1 MTDEDK
7 PLTLS
12 REDLYELVWSKPML
26 ELAIDFGISDRGLAK
41 RCKRLGI
48 PVPGRG
54 YWARV
59 DAGQAPYRPKLPK
72 RGEKWSDQ
80 SALTVAPAIGA
91 YTSALVP
98 SEELE
103 ATASADG
110 TKSVPTRISE
120 LSIVASTSILDALA
134 PIKRTA
140 LRCKH
145 SLRAQLSFQRGE
157 KAGPVV
163 ELEVTAEVLDRA
175 LLLAD
180 TLVGAAQ
187 HLGWVFDDPL
197 ALNKVQGRP
206 AQSEDPASEADKLKE
221 TAEPC
226 RGRLLVEGEQVAFR
240 IEERFRTEAREPT
253 AHELSRER
261 REYNYHAP
269 RKLEIPTGALRV
281 VRIDTYRSYGPER
294 RSWYDR
300 KGKRVEEQLPEILLG
315 FYELA
320 LSIKS
325 RRAKDEQE
333 ARERK
338 ERQRRQEEWEAIQD
352 ANQKL
357 IDQLE
362 TDAGA
367 WHRARYLRRYLH
379 AARRE
384 LDQCTLQ
391 VRFRDQTIDFLAWAE
406 RYINQIDPLQA
417 TRRTGEFEPK
427 SGGYY
432 YNDLERMKK
441 AFGRLLGSDWSSAW
455 KRGKDY
461 TPKPTTGWSYR
472 EKSVFEVE
480 PAESNKDEIE

>member
-1 MTDEDK
+1 MTDDDK

-26 ELAIDFGISDRGLAK
+26 ELAKDFGISDRGLAK

-72 RGEKWSDQ
+72 REEKWSDQ

-91 YTSALVP
+91 YTSALIP
-98 SEELE
+98 PEELD
-103 ATASADG
+103 ATPSADG

-120 LSIVASTSILDALA
+120 LAIVPSTSILDALA

-140 LRCKH
+140 VRAKH
-145 SLRAQLSFQRGE
+145 ALRAQLSFQRGE

-163 ELEVTAEVLDRA
+163 ELAVTAEALDRA

-180 TLVGAAQ
+180 TLVRAAQ
-187 HLGWVFDDPL
+187 DLGWLFDDPL
-197 ALNKVQGRP
+197 ALNKLQGRP
-206 AQSEDPASEADKLKE
+206 ARTDDQKPEADNLKE
-221 TAEPC
+221 AAEPH
-226 RGRLLVEGEQVAFR
+226 RGRLLVEGEQIAFR
-240 IEERFRTEAREPT
+240 IEERIRTEAREPT

-269 RKLEIPTGALRV
+269 RKLEIPTGALRL
-281 VRIDTYRSYGPER
+281 VRIDTYRTYSPER

-300 KGKRVEEQLPEILLG
+300 KGKRVEQQLPEILLG

-325 RRAKDEQE
+325 RRAKDEEE
-333 ARERK
+333 ARERE
-338 ERQRRQEEWEAIQD
+338 ERKRRQEEWEAIQD

-367 WHRARYLRRYLH
+367 WHRARYLRRYVR
-379 AARRE
+379 AASRE
-384 LDQCTLQ
+384 LEPRTLQ
-391 VRFRDQTIDFLAWAE
+391 VRFRDQTVDFLAWAE
-406 RYINQIDPLQA
+406 RYIDQIDPLQSA
-417 TRRTGEFEPK
+417 RRTGEFEK
-427 SGGYY
+427 TDNYY
-432 YNDLERMKK
+432 HGDLDRMKK
-441 AFGRLLGSDWSSAW
+441 AFGRLLGSEWSSAW

-461 TPKPTTGWSYR
+461 TPKPSTGWSYR
-472 EKSVFEVE
+472 EKSVFEVG
-480 PAESNKDEIE
+480 PAESENDESE

>member
-1 MTDEDK
+1 MTDDDK

-26 ELAIDFGISDRGLAK
+26 ELAKDFGISDRGLAK
-41 RCKRLGI
+41 RCKLLGI

-72 RGEKWSDQ
+72 REEKWSDQ

-91 YTSALVP
+91 YTSALIP
-98 SEELE
+98 PDELE
-103 ATASADG
+103 ATPSADG

-120 LSIVASTSILDALA
+120 LTIVPSGSIMDALA

-140 LRCKH
+140 VRAKH
-145 SLRAQLSFQRGE
+145 ALRAQLSFQRGE
-157 KAGPVV
+157 KTGPVV
-163 ELEVTAEVLDRA
+163 ELAVTAEALDRA

-180 TLVGAAQ
+180 TLLRAAQ
-187 HLGWVFDDPL
+187 DLGWLFDDPL
-197 ALNKVQGRP
+197 ALNKLQARP
-206 AQSEDPASEADKLKE
+206 ARSDDQKAEADNVKE
-221 TAEPC
+221 AAEPY

-240 IEERFRTEAREPT
+240 IEERVRTEAREPT

-261 REYNYHAP
+261 REYNYHSP
-269 RKLEIPTGALRV
+269 RKLEIPTGALRL
-281 VRIDTYRSYGPER
+281 VRIDTYRTYSPER

-333 ARERK
+333 ARDRE

-367 WHRARYLRRYLH
+367 WHRARYLRRYVQ
-379 AARRE
+379 AARRQLE
-384 LDQCTLQ
+384 QATLK
-391 VRFRDQTIDFLAWAE
+391 VRFRDQIIDFLAWAE
-406 RYINQIDPLQA
+406 RYIDQLDPLQPA
-417 TRRTGEFEPK
+417 SRTGEFEK
-427 SGGYY
+427 KDCYY
-432 YNDLERMKK
+432 HADLERMKK
-441 AFGRLLGSDWSSAW
+441 AFGRLLGSDWSGAW

-480 PAESNKDEIE
+480 LGEPTESVD